1 MRRFTRIL
9 CPIDVADPSRHAI
22 EHAIVIARWHG
33 ASVTAQHVY
42 APVSSPVVALA
53 LTASVQPP
61 VFDGAES
68 ARRRYEL
75 AAAIPWPTSAGV
87 DIDLAL
93 DIGAPAPAILGRAA
107 SSRADL
113 IVIGAHR
120 SDWSEYL
127 QLGSVAAKV
136 LRKAACAVLTVPPP
150 GRLTSKLPFARLLCP
165 VDFSAPS
172 LAAIELALSLAR
184 DAGAELTVLHVL
196 ETPEDDAGLEAPSH
210 GSLSDRAARLQHERD
225 ALADLSALVPDPAHE
240 LNGRRVR
247 VAHGTPYR
255 EILDTASTDA
265 IDLIVMGAQGRNALE
280 TLFGSTTNQIVR
292 RAACPVLT
300 LRH

>member
-9 CPIDVADPSRHAI
+9 CPIDVSDLSCHAI

-42 APVSSPVVALA
+42 TPVSSPLVALA
-53 LTASVQPP
+53 LIACVEPP
-61 VFDGAES
+61 ALDGAES
-68 ARRRYEL
+68 ARLMYEL

-93 DIGAPAPAILGRAA
+93 DMGAPATAILERAA

-120 SDWSEYL
+120 AGWSDYL
-127 QLGSVAAKV
+127 QLGSVAAKI
-136 LRKAACAVLTVPPP
+136 LCKAKCPVMTVPPP

-184 DAGAELTVLHVL
+184 DAHAELTVLHVL
-196 ETPEDDAGLEAPSH
+196 EMPDNEAALEASLH
-210 GSLSDRAARLQHERD
+210 GSVSDRAARLQHERD
-225 ALADLSALVPDPAHE
+225 ALADLSALVPDPVRE
-240 LNGRRVR
+240 SRPCVR
-247 VAHGTPYR
+247 VAHGTPFR
-255 EILDTASTDA
+255 EILDTASVDA
-265 IDLIVMGAQGRNALE
+265 IDLIVMGTRGRNALE
-280 TLFGSTTNQIVR
+280 MLFGSTTNQIVR
-292 RAACPVLT
+292 RAPCPVLT

>member
-9 CPIDVADPSRHAI
+9 CPIDVEDPSRHAI

-33 ASVTAQHVY
+33 ASVMAQHVCM
-42 APVSSPVVALA
+42 PVSSPVAALA
-53 LTASVQPP
+53 VTACVPPSV
-61 VFDGAES
+61 FAGAES
-68 ARRRYEL
+68 ARLRYEL

-93 DIGAPAPAILGRAA
+93 DVGTPAPAILERAA
-107 SSRADL
+107 SLHADL

-120 SDWSEYL
+120 SDCSEYL

-136 LRKAACAVLTVPPP
+136 LRKAACAVLTVPPR
-150 GRLTSKLPFARLLCP
+150 GRQTSKLPFARLLCP

-184 DAGAELTVLHVL
+184 DARAELTVLYVVEMPQH
-196 ETPEDDAGLEAPSH
+196 DAASEASPS
-210 GSLSDRAARLQHERD
+210 GSLSDRAARLRHERH

-240 LNGRRVR
+240 LSRLCVR
-247 VAHGTPYR
+247 IGHGTPYR
-255 EILDTASTDA
+255 EILDTASAGA

-292 RAACPVLT
+292 RATCPVLT